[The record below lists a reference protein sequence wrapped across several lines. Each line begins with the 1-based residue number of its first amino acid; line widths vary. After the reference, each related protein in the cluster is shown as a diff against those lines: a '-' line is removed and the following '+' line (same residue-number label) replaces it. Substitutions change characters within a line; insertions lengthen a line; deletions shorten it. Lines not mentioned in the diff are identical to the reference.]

1 MTDWGPHTINDDSH
15 TIACPFA
22 MLTSRQILKSMRVA
36 LESVGFRLSGTT
48 FHRVNDAHFVEV
60 VNLQSGV
67 RIRAGESAVNLGIF
81 IPEVWVLRAQSE
93 SLEQARLIT
102 TPKAYDCAI
111 EERLSRIV
119 YEEDRW
125 FDRDD
130 PNVAQTICDLVT
142 SCALPWFGELS
153 SLSAIKG
160 ALVANR
166 FHRQVAWGTHAAI
179 LKVAGDTEGARSY
192 LAQLRDVDPV
202 NVKVFAS
209 SIEIDLSPGSKVAS
223 QSPRTRKRF

>member
-1 MTDWGPHTINDDSH
+1 
-15 TIACPFA
+15 
-22 MLTSRQILKSMRVA
+22 MLTSRQILKSMRDT
-36 LESVGFRLSGTT
+36 LEPVGFRLSGTT

-60 VNLQSGV
+60 INLQSGV
-67 RIRAGESAVNLGIF
+67 RSRAGESAVNLGIF
-81 IPEVWVLRAQSE
+81 IPELCVLRGQAE

-119 YEEDRW
+119 YEKDRW

-142 SCALPWFGELS
+142 SYALPWFGKLS
-153 SLSAIKG
+153 SLSAIRG
-160 ALVANR
+160 ALAANR
-166 FHRQVAWGTHAAI
+166 FHRQVAWGTHASI
-179 LKVAGDTEGARSY
+179 LIVAGDTEGARSY
-192 LAQLRDVDPV
+192 LAQLQDVDPV

-209 SIEIDLSPGSKVAS
+209 SIGIDLSPGAE
-223 QSPRTRKRF
+223 